1 LASFVEDLLS
11 VFYSKGII
19 ILLGLVTSIITARY
33 IGPEGNGLIAGI
45 MVYPSLFMS
54 LGSLGIQQST
64 AYFLGKNIFSENQI
78 KTAVSQIWIITTLF
92 SILVSFLL
100 IYYFSNS
107 GKNIVL
113 VILALIPIPFSL
125 FITYNSGI
133 FLGKNNIGT
142 YNKINWIP
150 PAVSFLGTIV
160 FVVLISLDVVGAL
173 LSTIIGPML
182 IAFVLVVRNNFSQAF
197 SLNYDWKVIKPML
210 SLGIVYSIS
219 LLIINL
225 NYKIDIVLLDK
236 LSNTHEL
243 GVYVKGSAV
252 TQYLWQIPMLFSTL
266 VFARSAVSKNE
277 IQFSYKVAQL
287 LRLSFVFIGFASLI
301 LYLFSEM
308 IIVGMYGEPFRGS
321 IEVLNYLLPGV
332 LILTIYKVM
341 NMDLAGKGKPWI
353 SMKAM
358 LPSLVLNIVLN
369 VLLIPDYGA
378 IGASIASTISY
389 CVAGILFLVFYSVE
403 VNIPIKII
411 LSYKKSDFQ
420 PIIDLI
426 KKLRN

>member
-1 LASFVEDLLS
+1 MASFVEDLLS